1 MIQDVRVCSVC
12 AWRETCQ
19 KRFITA
25 VDTFFS
31 VHCPDYTKDVRIKD
45 DEIGDK
51 IVEYHLER
59 WRMLGKPN
67 LQFVVTISRQAGA
80 GGSEIARR
88 LAEEFKMD
96 LVGGQLIEHVA
107 KSAKMNVKMVKLL
120 DEKAVSR
127 IDAMITSMFVARH
140 LSADVYFRHLTS
152 VVAAVGER
160 GWAVIVGR
168 GAHLILTREKTL
180 RLRFIA
186 PKEFRIGYFIRTR
199 GMTHADAQRYV
210 ETKDADRAG
219 FIRKYFKSDPDDPG
233 HFDMVINTEMLG
245 VEGAFR
251 IVSAALRQRIAPG
264 TATAPFQER
273 RRTRRLD
280 APQRGARN

>member
-12 AWRETCQ
+12 AWRGTCQ

-45 DEIGDK
+45 NEIGDK

-59 WRMLGKPN
+59 WRMLGRPK
-67 LQFVVTISRQAGA
+67 LDFVVAVSRQAGA

-96 LVGGQLIEHVA
+96 LIGRQLIEHVA
-107 KSAKMNVKMVKLL
+107 KSAKMNVKMVELL
-120 DEKAVSR
+120 DEKAVTR

-140 LSADVYFRHLTS
+140 LSSDVYFRHLTS
-152 VVAAVGER
+152 VVAAIGER

-168 GAHLILTREKTL
+168 GAHLILPLAKTV
-180 RLRFIA
+180 RVRFIA
-186 PKEFRIGYFIRTR
+186 PKESRIGYFVKTR
-199 GMTHADAQRYV
+199 KMTPAEAKIYV
-210 ETKDADRAG
+210 EKKDADRAG
-219 FIRKYFKSDPDDPG
+219 FIKKYFKAEADDPTD
-233 HFDMVINTEMLG
+233 FDLVVNTGDLG
-245 VEGAFR
+245 IEGAFTAVAAVIRKR
-251 IVSAALRQRIAPG
+251 IQSEEEAKPG
-264 TATAPFQER
+264 R
-273 RRTRRLD
+273 SSKS
-280 APQRGARN
+280 